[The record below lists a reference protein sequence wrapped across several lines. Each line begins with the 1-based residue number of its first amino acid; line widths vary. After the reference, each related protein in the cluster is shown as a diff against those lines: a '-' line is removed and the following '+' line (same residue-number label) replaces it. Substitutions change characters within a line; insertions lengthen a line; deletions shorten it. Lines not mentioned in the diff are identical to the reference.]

1 MTNDAVHLKLKP
13 RNLIYLVKKDR
24 LVAGEMEGRRKKDI
38 QSGRKSYKWEVNR
51 VSTQVNEAI
60 LGLCLLPR
68 TPLRK
73 QQGLVK
79 CPEGISQGASDSEF

>member
-13 RNLIYLVKKDR
+13 RNLRYLVKKDR

-38 QSGRKSYKWEVNR
+38 QSGKKSYKWEVNR

-60 LGLCLLPR
+60 LGYACYP
-68 TPLRK
+68 
-73 QQGLVK
+73 GLHS
-79 CPEGISQGASDSEF
+79 GRSRA